1 MRTVN
6 SPPALADLEMKHGQE
21 ADRRTVSSPAPAGR
35 HSRSDKRKRLAPSPL
50 EPRLQHQLRPR
61 AFHLGRLDIRLGLSR
76 LLSTVLGWLEALRI
90 SSRLLAA
97 AVPWLGLSILQ
108 VPLGVSFFA
117 LFSLSRHLRSSRGL
131 SGLGRKPMQDRSRSP
146 PAPLASRPP
155 LLVAGITRRSRAAPL
170 SGAIREPDI
179 TRMFDG
185 ASILQA

>member
-1 MRTVN
+1 MVRKPIVGLSAALLLLAVTLVPTSAN
-6 SPPALADLEMKHGQE
+6 AWHRRHWSPGF
-21 ADRRTVSSPAPAGR
+21 SISFG
-35 HSRSDKRKRLAPSPL
+35 
-50 EPRLQHQLRPR
+50 
-61 AFHLGRLDIRLGLSR
+61 LGLDIRLGLSR